1 MSSSARIR
9 TCRSAPWARPA
20 LSGWRH
26 RAHGALLQ
34 VLLLLIA
41 GLVGCARDHD
51 GREVVRFWAMGYE
64 GEVVAQLIP
73 EFERQNPGIRIE
85 LQQLPWT
92 AAHEKLLTA
101 FAGDALPDVC
111 AIGNTWIPE
120 FALIGALS
128 PLDARIAGTPAV
140 DLDDYFAGAWD
151 TGVVD
156 GHVYGLPWYVETRLP
171 FYRRDLLEQ
180 AGIDAPPAN
189 WDQWRTAMAAIKREV
204 GPERYAI
211 LLPINEFEPLLN
223 LAIQQP
229 DPLLR
234 DGSRYGNFRSPGF
247 KRALAFYEEMFD
259 KGWAPRVS
267 NTQIAN
273 VWDEFGRGYFSFY
286 INGPWNI
293 AEFRKRLPAELS
305 QSWMTMPMPGPD
317 GPGASVANGTSFVIF
332 TGSQHKDAAW
342 KWIAYLS
349 QSEVQIRF
357 HAMTGDLPP
366 RRSAWQSE
374 ALNNDAYARAFR
386 DQLERAKP
394 TPKVPEWERIATEM
408 RLVAEQM
415 VNGRLTVDEAAAELD
430 RRADAILEKRRWM
443 LDRSAAQDSSLLFQ
457 RGIGEDLTLTLESE
471 PKPRSQSP
479 LAPLFQRGASGK
491 GDGVAGWGAGR

>member
-1 MSSSARIR
+1 MNGTPPGRMS
-9 TCRSAPWARPA
+9 RSRGSRMVAC
-20 LSGWRH
+20 
-26 RAHGALLQ
+26 LLACT
-34 VLLLLIA
+34 LLLSA
-41 GLVGCARDHD
+41 CAREHD

-64 GEVVAQLIP
+64 GEVVAKLIP
-73 EFERQNPGIRIE
+73 EFERRHPGIRIE

-128 PLDARIAGTPAV
+128 PLDARIARGPGAAQSV
-140 DLDDYFAGAWD
+140 DPEDYFAGAWD
-151 TGVVD
+151 SGVVE
-156 GHVYGLPWYVETRLP
+156 GHVYAVPWYVETRLP
-171 FYRRDLLEQ
+171 FYRRDLLRQ
-180 AGIDAPPAN
+180 AGIDQPPTD

-211 LLPINEFEPLLN
+211 LLPINEFEPLLV

-234 DGSRYGNFRSPGF
+234 EDGRYGNFRSAGS
-247 KRALAFYEEMFD
+247 KRALGFYKEMFD
-259 KGWAPRVS
+259 KRWAPRLS
-267 NTQIAN
+267 NTQISN

-293 AEFRKRLPAELS
+293 AEFRKRLPAELA
-305 QSWMTMPMPGPD
+305 QSWTTMPMPGPD

-332 TGSQHKDAAW
+332 QRSQHKDAAW
-342 KWIAYLS
+342 QWIAYLS
-349 QSEVQIRF
+349 QSGVQARF

-366 RRSAWQSE
+366 RRSAWQSQ
-374 ALNNDAYARAFR
+374 ALRQDVHARAFR
-386 DQLERAKP
+386 EQLERARP
-394 TPKVPEWERIATEM
+394 TPKVPEWERIATEL
-408 RLVAEQM
+408 RLVGEQL
-415 VNGRLTVDEAAAELD
+415 VNGRLSVDEAAAELD

-443 LDRSAAQDSSLLFQ
+443 LDRRAN
-457 RGIGEDLTLTLESE
+457 EDATGHEAVVA
-471 PKPRSQSP
+471 SP
-479 LAPLFQRGASGK
+479 
-491 GDGVAGWGAGR
+491 

>member
-1 MSSSARIR
+1 MSDPIARSEP
-9 TCRSAPWARPA
+9 RSGRPGPAR
-20 LSGWRH
+20 W
-26 RAHGALLQ
+26 LLAC
-34 VLLLLIA
+34 VLLLA
-41 GLVGCARDHD
+41 VACAREPD

-64 GEVVAQLIP
+64 GQVVAELIP
-73 EFERQNPGIRIE
+73 EFERRNPGIRID

-101 FAGDALPDVC
+101 FAGDSLPDVC

-120 FALIGALS
+120 FALIGALA
-128 PLDARIAGTPAV
+128 PLDARITRAPAAAQPTSAIARVAGHDGV
-140 DLDDYFAGAWD
+140 DPDDYFPGAWD
-151 TGVVD
+151 SGVVD
-156 GHVYGLPWYVETRLP
+156 GRVYGVPWYVETRLP
-171 FYRRDLLEQ
+171 FYRRDLLQ
-180 AGIDAPPAN
+180 RAGIGAPPAD
-189 WDQWRTAMAAIKREV
+189 WDQWRAAMAAIKREV
-204 GPERYAI
+204 GPDRYAI

-234 DGSRYGNFRSPGF
+234 DDGRFGNFRSPGF
-247 KRALAFYEEMFD
+247 RRALAFYKEMFD
-259 KGWAPRVS
+259 QGWAPRLS
-267 NTQIAN
+267 NTQVAN

-305 QSWMTMPMPGPD
+305 QAWMTMPLPGPD
-317 GPGASVANGTSFVIF
+317 GPGASIAGGTSFVIF
-332 TGSQHKDAAW
+332 SGSKRKDAAW

-349 QSEVQIRF
+349 QSELQARF

-366 RRSAWQSE
+366 RRSAWNGD
-374 ALNNDAYARAFR
+374 ALKDDPYAAAFR
-386 DQLERAKP
+386 DQLERARP

-415 VNGRLTVDEAAAELD
+415 VNGRLTVDQAAVELD

-443 LDRSAAQDSSLLFQ
+443 LDRAD
-457 RGIGEDLTLTLESE
+457 E
-471 PKPRSQSP
+471 
-479 LAPLFQRGASGK
+479 RGATVTRRSG
-491 GDGVAGWGAGR
+491 AAP